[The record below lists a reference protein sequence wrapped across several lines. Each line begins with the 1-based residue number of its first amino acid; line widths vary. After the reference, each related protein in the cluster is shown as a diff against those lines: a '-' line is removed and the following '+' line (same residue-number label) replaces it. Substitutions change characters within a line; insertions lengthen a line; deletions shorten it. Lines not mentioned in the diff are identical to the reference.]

1 MREDTWSGVDR
12 YFENLLLEENPAL
25 SATLREN
32 EVAGLPAI
40 SVSPMH
46 GRLLAILARATGAR
60 KILELG
66 TLGGYSTICLASAL
80 PPAGRLITV
89 EVDSGYAEIARR
101 NIARTTFSDRI
112 EIRVG
117 RAIETLPELAR
128 ENAGPFDLIF
138 IDADKES
145 YADYFPWCM
154 KLSRCGTA
162 IVADNVVRKG
172 EVLDPTSDDP
182 RVQGIQRFIDLVA
195 AEPRIDATAI
205 QTVGSKGYDGFLL
218 ALVG

>member
-1 MREDTWSGVDR
+1 MSEDTWSGVDP
-12 YFENLLLEENPAL
+12 YFENLLLEEIPAL

-46 GRLLAILARATGAR
+46 GRLLAILARAIGAR

-117 RAIETLPELAR
+117 LAIETLPELAR

-154 KLSRCGTA
+154 KMSRSGSV

-172 EVLDPTSDDP
+172 EVTDPTSDDP

-205 QTVGSKGYDGFLL
+205 QTVGSKGHDGFLL
-218 ALVG
+218 ALVD

>member
-1 MREDTWSGVDR
+1 MSEDTWSGVDR

-32 EVAGLPAI
+32 EDAGLPAI

-46 GRLLAILARATGAR
+46 GRLLAILARAIGAR

-80 PPAGRLITV
+80 PPTGRLITL

-154 KLSRCGTA
+154 KMSRSGTA

-172 EVLDPTSDDP
+172 EVIDPTSDDP

-205 QTVGSKGYDGFLL
+205 QTVGSKGHDGFLL
-218 ALVG
+218 ALVD